1 MRSARSFEMKVVG
14 SRDAATR
21 GQNSDL
27 AAFAFRRSA
36 IAGHLALIDGALSLL
51 FPKPFKCRA
60 PFIVLRDRNFDP
72 QDRPLK
78 RCKLLFGLV
87 SWRRRAALQVVGQ
100 YMNYSIP

>member
-1 MRSARSFEMKVVG
+1 MKVVS

-21 GQNSDL
+21 GQNDDL
-27 AAFAFRRSA
+27 AALAFRRSA
-36 IAGHLALIDGALSLL
+36 IVGHLALIDGALSLL

-60 PFIVLRDRNFDP
+60 PFTVLRDRNFDP

-87 SWRRRAALQVVGQ
+87 TREIPSGQ
-100 YMNYSIP
+100 AQLFL